1 MIRRVVLYEEI
12 IIDNNYKRFAR
23 RFRGFFGSLFEFFL
37 KGSAAAR
44 CEVSMATRKQTRPFE
59 ERITVSGATF
69 TVASQQ
75 NNRAVAE
82 EAVAFHSEAAAREY
96 LTARVAAD
104 PSLAEQ
110 WHVIP
115 SVERAA

>member
-1 MIRRVVLYEEI
+1 M
-12 IIDNNYKRFAR
+12 
-23 RFRGFFGSLFEFFL
+23 
-37 KGSAAAR
+37 
-44 CEVSMATRKQTRPFE
+44 
-59 ERITVSGATF
+59 SGATF
-69 TVASQQ
+69 ATVASQQ

-110 WHVIP
+110 WHVI
-115 SVERAA
+115 